1 MSQEW
6 MAQARCRDLPPATFF
21 PTNSAG
27 VAAARRVCAS
37 CDVAGECLEYALG
50 EHLDHGIWGGTS
62 ERERHRILRARR
74 TQGTGASD
82 AQRTIGRWLPLTRR

>member
-6 MAQARCRDLPPATFF
+6 MAQARCRDLASTLFF

-37 CDVAGECLEYALG
+37 CEVANACLEYALD
-50 EHLDHGIWGGTS
+50 ERLEHGIWGGTS
-62 ERERHRILRARR
+62 ERQRHRILRSRR
-74 TQGTGASD
+74 VQGTTAKD

>member
-1 MSQEW
+1 MSQGW
-6 MAQARCRDLPPATFF
+6 MAQARCRDLAPALFF
-21 PTNSAG
+21 PTNGAG

-37 CDVAGECLEYALG
+37 CEVAEECLEYALG

-62 ERERHRILRARR
+62 ERERHRILRSRR
-74 TQGTGASD
+74 VQGTAAQG